1 MYSCGEKSEILQEVL
16 RTNLTFQDGEFTNLH
31 FHIKLLLDNFQVT
44 FTLRQKPL
52 FQKTLKVKVFY
63 LDVYNVIS
71 KINQLDRD
79 ISIISLVLFGL
90 IIGKNMI
97 LYVWEGFLSRPPIN
111 RYYPLWLMPHGFV
124 QSHIGKRRLPHMP
137 YNLSPRYMC
146 TTTTWNPANWGPR
159 RETLPQYVMD
169 EFKLY

>member
-16 RTNLTFQDGEFTNLH
+16 RTNLTFQDGEFTNLP

-97 LYVWEGFLSRPPIN
+97 LYVWEGFSSRPPISK
-111 RYYPLWLMPHGFV
+111 YYPLWLMPHGFV
-124 QSHIGKRRLPHMP
+124 QSHIGKRRLPHVP

-146 TTTTWNPANWGPR
+146 TTTT
-159 RETLPQYVMD
+159 
-169 EFKLY
+169 

>member
-16 RTNLTFQDGEFTNLH
+16 RTNLTFQDGEFTNLP

-44 FTLRQKPL
+44 FTLKQKPL

-97 LYVWEGFLSRPPIN
+97 SYVWEGFSSRPPIT
-111 RYYPLWLMPHGFV
+111 RYFPLWLMPHGFV
-124 QSHIGKRRLPHMP
+124 QSHIRKRRLPHVP
-137 YNLSPRYMC
+137 YKLEPKIHVYHYYMKSC
-146 TTTTWNPANWGPR
+146 
-159 RETLPQYVMD
+159 
-169 EFKLY
+169 